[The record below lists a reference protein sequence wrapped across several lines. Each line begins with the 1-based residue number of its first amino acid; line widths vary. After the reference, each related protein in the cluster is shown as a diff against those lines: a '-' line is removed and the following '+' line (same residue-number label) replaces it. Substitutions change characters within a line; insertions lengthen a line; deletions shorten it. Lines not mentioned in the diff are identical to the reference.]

1 MSFAPN
7 KIITPDSKTMLRDY
21 QHAARLFSD
30 DQFRLAPKHNF
41 LFHVAFGINSAALR
55 NTELLQR
62 YGQEVNMLVKSV
74 DLPQYTVSVDVLNQ
88 YNRKKVVQY
97 KHTPNELSIKFHD
110 DNMGLIN
117 QLWQNYYA
125 YYYADSIS
133 AKTNGA
139 YNRNATRS
147 SDFILSQYGLDNGS
161 TAPFFNYI
169 KIYQMARHEYVMYQ
183 LWNPVITNWNH
194 NKLAYSDTNLHDF
207 DMKLAY
213 EAVSYESGAISPNT
227 VEGFGQTHYDNKPSP
242 LVGVNT
248 SATDVVPGFANS
260 STLDTLG
267 PSILNAA
274 INQVTTAQ
282 QTQTNTTVGKS
293 GLLTVAP
300 AQTVSG
306 VANATFPIAATPAT
320 GVTVASSSS
329 LGT

>member
-7 KIITPDSKTMLRDY
+7 KIITPDSSTTIRDY

-30 DQFRLAPKHNF
+30 DQFRLAPKHKF
-41 LFHVAFGINSAALR
+41 LFHVAFGINTSALR

-88 YNRKKVVQY
+88 YNRKKIVQY
-97 KHTPNELSIKFHD
+97 RHAPQEISIKLHD

-139 YNRNATRS
+139 YNRNAMRS

-183 LWNPVITNWNH
+183 LWNPIITNWNH
-194 NKLAYSDTNLHDF
+194 NKLAYSDANVHDF
-207 DMKLAY
+207 DMKIAY
-213 EAVSYESGAISPNT
+213 EAVSYDAGNVSTNT
-227 VEGFGQTHYDNKPSP
+227 VEGFGQTHYDTKPSP
-242 LVGVNT
+242 LVGVNS

-260 STLDTLG
+260 NTLDTLG

-274 INQVTTAQ
+274 INQVTIAQ
-282 QTQTNTTVGKS
+282 QTQASTAVGQS
-293 GLLTVAP
+293 GLLSVTS

-306 VANATFPIAATPAT
+306 VTNASFPVAASATNGTTIAT
-320 GVTVASSSS
+320 SST

>member
-7 KIITPDSKTMLRDY
+7 KTLNTDPHTTLRDY
-21 QHAARLFSD
+21 QHAARLFTD

-41 LFHVAFGINSAALR
+41 LFHVAFGINSAAVR
-55 NTELLQR
+55 NTELTQR
-62 YGQEVNMLVKSV
+62 YGQEVNMLVKSI
-74 DLPQYTVSVDVLNQ
+74 DLPHYQVSTEVLNQ

-97 KHTPNELSIKFHD
+97 QHKPQEISVKFHD

-117 QLWQNYYA
+117 QLWQNYYG

-183 LWNPVITNWNH
+183 LWNPVITMWNH
-194 NKLAYSDTNLHDF
+194 NKLSYSDNNLHDF

-213 EAVSYESGAISPNT
+213 EAVSYETGIVNSTT
-227 VEGFGQTHYDNKPSP
+227 VEGFGQTHYDNHPSP
-242 LVGVNT
+242 LT
-248 SATDVVPGFANS
+248 SGANNNQTVVTGFS
-260 STLDTLG
+260 VSGSIESLG

-274 INQVTTAQ
+274 IEQATAAQ
-282 QTQTNTTVGKS
+282 QTQNNTAGPS

-300 AQTVSG
+300 PQVING
-306 VANATFPIAATPAT
+306 VANATFPVATSTQNAT
-320 GVTVASSSS
+320 TVATASN
-329 LGT
+329 LGL